1 MLAKLL
7 RYSSEL
13 DLTAW
18 EHCVIYVANI
28 MIKMMNRG
36 GGLHIDDHGQIW
48 DRIPPEPT
56 ETLQLASVIQAG
68 EGSDTSKHE
77 GGKGKKKNQRRKN
90 RNRNRKVA
98 ESQPSST
105 QVLSEEPTE
114 PSTESTLYTL
124 GTTTF
129 AAMPPD
135 LLVGTP
141 SSLSRHSVGSQDVA
155 AEIRGALT
163 LSKIMNVADI
173 QPSGEH
179 PNKGDKASARKQ
191 GEFGTATEGTSGSF
205 EHRGKTSGTS
215 RRVRADIDAVP

>member
-7 RYSSEL
+7 RYNSEL

-18 EHCVIYVANI
+18 EHCVICVANI

-36 GGLHIDDHGQIW
+36 DGLHIDDHGQIW

-56 ETLQLASVIQAG
+56 ETLRLASVIQAG
-68 EGSDTSKHE
+68 EGSDTSKHD

-90 RNRNRKVA
+90 KNRSRKVA

-114 PSTESTLYTL
+114 PTTESTLYTL
-124 GTTTF
+124 GATTF
-129 AAMPPD
+129 ATMPPD
-135 LLVGTP
+135 LLVGKA
-141 SSLSRHSVGSQDVA
+141 SSLSRHSVDGQDVA
-155 AEIRGALT
+155 AAIRGALT

-173 QPSGEH
+173 QPSAEH
-179 PNKGDKASARKQ
+179 QNKKDTASFREQ
-191 GEFGTATEGTSGSF
+191 GESGTATEGTPGSF
-205 EHRGKTSGTS
+205 EHRSKTSRTS
-215 RRVRADIDAVP
+215 YHFRAAIDAVS